1 MVKVGM
7 CHLIN
12 FFFFYVKGNKSIF
25 CIINTILVY
34 LSLVGFTT
42 CNKRFPSFVIK
53 YSLMYWSDWGT
64 SHKIEVASMDG
75 NNRSTLVKRGLY
87 WPNGLTLDGAN
98 NKLYWVDAWFHML
111 EYYDLQR
118 HTITSLFR
126 DRYVLSNP
134 FGLTLLEDKI
144 YWTDSSSGVVYQS
157 PKDSPSNATVLVS
170 GLSQPLDIHAYD
182 RNQTFPGIS

>member
-1 MVKVGM
+1 
-7 CHLIN
+7 
-12 FFFFYVKGNKSIF
+12 
-25 CIINTILVY
+25 
-34 LSLVGFTT
+34 
-42 CNKRFPSFVIK
+42 
-53 YSLMYWSDWGT
+53 MYWSDWGT

-144 YWTDSSSGVVYQS
+144 YWTDSRSGVVYQS

-182 RNQTFPGIS
+182 RNQTFPGINQS

>member
-1 MVKVGM
+1 
-7 CHLIN
+7 
-12 FFFFYVKGNKSIF
+12 
-25 CIINTILVY
+25 
-34 LSLVGFTT
+34 
-42 CNKRFPSFVIK
+42 
-53 YSLMYWSDWGT
+53 MYWSDWGT

-98 NKLYWVDAWFHML
+98 NRLYWVDAWFHML

-182 RNQTFPGIS
+182 RNQTFPGISQSWPFLKFPSSLFHICSFQYILMIWNNLQQLPYLTSL